1 MNTYFNVFFPYLPL
15 KTGLDLPKRVA
26 PLEFLGLILSFLA
39 GLSAVMASLAVFA
52 NDAYY
57 FAHYGFTPSVCL
69 FLLAFALAYLP
80 RVWGL
85 AAVLVILPLTA
96 GIPGMSK
103 ALLDWELLAMP
114 NPGLDLVAG
123 LFLGYLSQ
131 AAWRQ
136 RCKGLNPFNRDAFL
150 NMPWPI
156 GLVLL
161 MISLSVAL
169 AILRNLFLSA
179 TSSSLRGLIYN
190 LIHFRPMDWHA
201 DYLPLGNWVAYGVA
215 GALIILL
222 ISRLQEIEPR
232 NRKAWIFRPL
242 MLGLFLSAA
251 IGLIQAT
258 TGLGLS
264 EAQLAFRKDSFGYAA
279 MGMQPDLHAF
289 AAHMLLGVVGLWGY
303 FFACKSKFEKYVVVL
318 VFLICSTAL
327 IASKSRAS
335 LLIAAVA
342 LAIMGLIFIYRHS
355 KKYFAIAIVIIFGLM
370 ALIISIT
377 TASQSL
383 AIPGLGWIG
392 ELVAQMQSRRLD
404 SLSDLGGMMG
414 SRFEIWT
421 AVANMFTAYPFMG
434 VGEGEFYK
442 LSSNISFARSEFLRL
457 NHGENAHNYF
467 LQVLAENGLIGILV
481 FVIAF
486 LVPYR
491 ACSHKK
497 ILVPAL
503 IGLLS
508 LFLGNIFAHSF
519 LVRENLL
526 VASALLAL
534 LYLCSG
540 DMVSRQASS
549 MGSTR
554 KWGAPTKIL
563 ISLISAIFLLGAIRE
578 VYFSFGQIPFKAGDD
593 CYVRDLPLYQ
603 DGWTSGAWE
612 KRIPNGTSAIEISI
626 LPSRPRL
633 NKEPL
638 SARLEILSWEAGKG
652 KVPVNVMSYQWQT
665 NELSNLKLDVP
676 KQYYNSP
683 NVMTARLELSSCY
696 TPRDLGLNTDSR
708 RLGVK
713 IENLR
718 YHPQ

>member
-1 MNTYFNVFFPYLPL
+1 MAL
-15 KTGLDLPKRVA
+15 
-26 PLEFLGLILSFLA
+26 LEFLGLVLSFLG
-39 GLSAVMASLAVFA
+39 GLCAVTASLAVFA

-57 FAHYGFTPSVCL
+57 FAQYGLTPSVCF

-80 RVWGL
+80 GSWGL
-85 AAVLVILPLTA
+85 AAVLAILPLSA

-103 ALLDWELLAMP
+103 ALLGWDLLAMP

-123 LFLGYLSQ
+123 LFLGCLVQTSWKQ
-131 AAWRQ
+131 WR
-136 RCKGLNPFNRDAFL
+136 KGMYPFNKGALL
-150 NMPWPI
+150 NMPWPV

-161 MISLSVAL
+161 MITLSVAL

-179 TSSSLRGLIYN
+179 TSSSFKGLIYN
-190 LIHFRPMDWHA
+190 LIHFRPMDWYA

-222 ISRLQEIEPR
+222 IFRLQEIKPE
-232 NRKAWIFRPL
+232 NRQAWIFRPL
-242 MLGLFLSAA
+242 MFGLFVSAA
-251 IGLIQAT
+251 IGLTQAF

-303 FFACKSKFEKYVVVL
+303 FFACKSKFEKYVIAL
-318 VFLICSTAL
+318 VFLTCSIAL

-335 LLIAAVA
+335 LFIAVVA
-342 LAIMGLIFIYRHS
+342 LAIMGLILIYRHS
-355 KKYFAIAIVIIFGLM
+355 KKYFAIGVVVILGVM
-370 ALIISIT
+370 APIISIVK
-377 TASQSL
+377 ASQGL
-383 AIPGLGWIG
+383 AIPGLRWIG
-392 ELVAQMQSRRLD
+392 ELIAQIQSRRLD

-414 SRFEIWT
+414 SRFEIWA
-421 AVANMFTAYPFMG
+421 AVLNMFTAYPFMG

-467 LQVLAENGLIGILV
+467 LQVLAENGLIGILI
-481 FVIAF
+481 FAIAF
-486 LVPYR
+486 LVPYF
-491 ACSHKK
+491 ACSRKK
-497 ILVPAL
+497 ILLPAS

-526 VASALLAL
+526 LASALLAL

-540 DMVSRQASS
+540 NLVNTKVSS
-549 MGSTR
+549 MGSTQ
-554 KWGAPTKIL
+554 KWSASIKIL
-563 ISLISAIFLLGAIRE
+563 FSLFSAICLLGAIRE
-578 VYFSFGQIPFKAGDD
+578 VYFSFGQMPFKAGDD
-593 CYVRDLPLYQ
+593 CYVKDLPLYQ

-612 KRIPNGTSAIEISI
+612 KRIPHGISAIELSI
-626 LPSRPRL
+626 LPNRPRL

-638 SARLEILSWEAGKG
+638 NARLEILSWEAGKG
-652 KVPVNVMSYQWQT
+652 KVPVNVMRYQWQT
-665 NELSNLKLDVP
+665 DELSNLKLDIP

-696 TPRDLGLNTDSR
+696 TPRDLGINTDSR

-713 IENLR
+713 IENIR
-718 YHPQ
+718 YHAQ